1 MRSRKPYAWLS
12 ASSRLAGGGVRQQAG
27 CAAKPLP
34 ATPLPRIGSGVAGKG
49 FLPESREC
57 PGENVLI
64 RYFTPSVRDLG
75 VASRAVAMTSPSP
88 GAGTVHL
95 WGVNTRSL
103 DCARDDTRG
112 WATPYATRC
121 RCHCKRLLAG
131 LDPGGR
137 VLPETDID
145 APAGLSSLCWAAVTL
160 IRFRIIVLERHRV
173 QAGNDAGSVPLV
185 EDGATWRILFF
196 QHVPRDQVDA

>member
-1 MRSRKPYAWLS
+1 MRRQALTPGPSPAQRLRGACTPGKAATIGVVAPIFTSTQPFGSPPPRKYFG
-12 ASSRLAGGGVRQQAG
+12 RGAGGE
-27 CAAKPLP
+27 
-34 ATPLPRIGSGVAGKG
+34 G

-64 RYFTPSVRDLG
+64 RFFTPSVRDLG

-112 WATPYATRC
+112 WAAPYATRWQ
-121 RCHCKRLLAG
+121 CHCKRLLAG

-145 APAGLSSLCWAAVTL
+145 APAGLSGRS
-160 IRFRIIVLERHRV
+160 
-173 QAGNDAGSVPLV
+173 
-185 EDGATWRILFF
+185 GA
-196 QHVPRDQVDA
+196 